1 MSHFI
6 TFSLNMSFVLSN
18 AQVKSRGCE
27 ELVALEDEEK
37 TVNNVEDKSVDEEKL
52 ATGNSCPLVAQG
64 LSVSTVAASLLMG
77 TPMFVFGAA
86 LIADIIILDG

>member
-1 MSHFI
+1 MF
-6 TFSLNMSFVLSN
+6 FVLSN

-52 ATGNSCPLVAQG
+52 ATGISCPLVA
-64 LSVSTVAASLLMG
+64 
-77 TPMFVFGAA
+77 
-86 LIADIIILDG
+86 